1 MQIIPFDSPEIQG
14 NGVLMDHIQAFQQVA
29 HSTNTVII
37 LRPVSPY
44 AQTYLKEECATKPF
58 CLKNKTVKDGGPLS
72 GVVPENPLFGECKFS
87 QVEFAQHKKE
97 LEAAQMNDDH
107 LKFMPFSLSI
117 ERFKEIQ
124 KINEIENEAHPEA
137 PKKVLSY
144 KPLVNS
150 EDLKEKN
157 KDNPHNF
164 DYELT
169 WIKHGREMKV
179 FGRKYGDGT
188 SMHLY
193 DSDNKP
199 IQVIAELKYVTEK
212 VPGQPDKK
220 SLHYR
225 PVTADYDSFVFC
237 PPMETLDPA
246 GKDFSPL
253 STQSGLKARKSGG
266 TLNDSIEKMEQKLGL
281 EQRKEDEKGGNWT
294 PRIQEMVALMNEAI
308 NPKNEE
314 DERIKTGLKQEIAT
328 LKQKIESATGT
339 DKDEKEMQLKSKE
352 QEFNRLERIHAAS
365 DVTHHNAL
373 NNNPHADDLIKN
385 FPALVI
391 LPSEVILSQTLRDK
405 QHISTPDD
413 PPVFVVIEN
422 ENDLILVRNELIENG
437 YSWPSH
443 EKYKNV
449 APPFTKLKTETME
462 KYVQLQRAH
471 NNNGP
476 SSSTTSMPNLVT
488 QSNMKYQLN
497 RDKLEFEKAHSA
509 QVKDDN
515 NNKDHSF
522 GS

>member
-1 MQIIPFDSPEIQG
+1 MRIIPFDSPEIQG
-14 NGVLMDHIQAFQQVA
+14 NGVLMDHVRAFQQVA
-29 HSTNTVII
+29 HSTDTVII

-58 CLKNKTVKDGGPLS
+58 CLKNKTVKDGGPFS
-72 GVVPENPLFGECKFS
+72 GTVPENPLFGESKFT
-87 QVEFAQHKKE
+87 QAEFAQHKKE
-97 LEAAQMNDDH
+97 LEAAQAEDDH
-107 LKFMPFSLSI
+107 LKFIPFSLSI

-124 KINEIENEAHPEA
+124 KINEVENEAHPEA
-137 PKKVLSY
+137 PKKILSY
-144 KPLVNS
+144 KPLVIAT
-150 EDLKEKN
+150 DLGEIK

-179 FGRKYGDGT
+179 FGKKYGDGT

-199 IQVIAELKYVTEK
+199 IQVISELKYVTEK
-212 VPGQPDKK
+212 VPGQPDKQ
-220 SLHYR
+220 SLRYR

-253 STQSGLKARKSGG
+253 STQSGLRPTKSGG
-266 TLNDSIEKMEQKLGL
+266 TLNDSIEKMEQKFGL
-281 EQRKEDEKGGNWT
+281 EPRKESEKGGNWT
-294 PRIQEMVALMNEAI
+294 LRIQEMVELMNEAI

-328 LKQKIESATGT
+328 LKQKITAATGT
-339 DKDEKEMQLKSKE
+339 DKDEMEMQLKSKE
-352 QEFNRLERIHAAS
+352 QEFNRLERIHEAS
-365 DVTHHNAL
+365 NITHHNAL
-373 NNNPHADDLIKN
+373 NNNPHADELIKN

-391 LPSEVILSQTLRDK
+391 LPREAILSQTLEEK
-405 QHISTPDD
+405 HHVATPDD
-413 PPVFVVIEN
+413 PPVFVVIES
-422 ENDLILVRNELIENG
+422 ENDLKLVRNELIENG

-462 KYVQLQRAH
+462 KYVQIQRAH
-471 NNNGP
+471 NNGP
-476 SSSTTSMPNLVT
+476 SSSTNSMPDVVR
-488 QSNMKYQLN
+488 QSHMKYQLN
-497 RDKLEFEKAHSA
+497 HDKLEYEKAHSA

-515 NNKDHSF
+515 NNNKDHSF